1 MLILVSVVVPPQ
13 YVNPNYE
20 GNGYDEYYGEE
31 PTSTLDCHNP
41 NSDWVLLG
49 VYRQEFYQFIEQV
62 SKHLW
67 GYTDYEYVVAV
78 AGLKYM
84 TDADCFQVGSS
95 SSGTALYAG
104 VQPLAYGKWQ
114 MGLYTDDQCI
124 QPDTSSGMTYDD
136 FGMTSSVNIG
146 GGSHDNNNGD
156 DDSNSWAYDW
166 WTSSQEYTLT
176 NLNNVYEEYK
186 YCTTCVDYPTY
197 QDGYF
202 IGDDGTDD
210 DDLINQCW
218 KFYSHDSYT
227 CEAECIA
234 KAHAQGTI
242 LFVDYGEVE
251 FGKTMNSF
259 YTVTN
264 KQEVSAS
271 TESPLQRLLANAAL
285 TASFL
290 LFVATFLAFAVA
302 RRSRFRDA
310 RSARTRRLLDDDDE
324 EGRSRRSK
332 RSSKSGSG
340 AMEPTGDGL
349 FKVER
354 SSKSPGRKSSSHKSS
369 SKTRSSSAKGSSSR
383 KHKSR
388 SRSYEP
394 PAEAR
399 PPRSERKGGGADG
412 GSGGTEEYH

>member
-1 MLILVSVVVPPQ
+1 
-13 YVNPNYE
+13 VNPNYQ

-31 PTSTLDCHNP
+31 PPSTLDCHNP
-41 NSDWVLLG
+41 SSDWVLLG
-49 VYRQEFYQFIEQV
+49 VYRQEFYQFIEQI

-67 GYTDYEYVVAV
+67 GYNDYEYVVAV

-84 TDADCFQVGSS
+84 TDADCFQVGTS
-95 SSGTALYAG
+95 SSGEYVYAG

-114 MGLYTDDQCI
+114 MGLYSDSLCI
-124 QPDTSSGMTYDD
+124 QPDTSGKTYDD
-136 FGMTSSVNIG
+136 YVSGSNANFG
-146 GGSHDNNNGD
+146 GGSHDNENRD
-156 DDSNSWAYDW
+156 DDAYSWANEW

-176 NLNNVYEEYK
+176 NLNEVYEEYK

-202 IGDDGTDD
+202 IGNDGTDD

-242 LFVDYGEVE
+242 LFVDYGDVE
-251 FGKTMNSF
+251 FGKTLNSF

-264 KQEVSAS
+264 KADGFSE
-271 TESPLQRLLANAAL
+271 TPLQRLLANAAL

-302 RRSRFRDA
+302 RRSRFREA
-310 RSARTRRLLDDDDE
+310 RSARSRRLLDDDD

-332 RSSKSGSG
+332 RSSRSAGG
-340 AMEPTGDGL
+340 GGIDPAGDGL
-349 FKVER
+349 FRVER
-354 SSKSPGRKSSSHKSS
+354 SSKSPGKKSSSHHRS
-369 SKTRSSSAKGSSSR
+369 SKGRSSSAQKSGSR

-394 PAEAR
+394 PHDHQHHSSSR
-399 PPRSERKGGGADG
+399 PRGGEPRRAGGGGDG
-412 GSGGTEEYH
+412 SAGGGEEYH